1 MSKKIIPWWMNPLL
15 VYLRLQTS
23 WTLWREK
30 VQKQKLEKKQQK
42 LEKKQQELLVLLQP
56 VMNRTAQMHL
66 EPTVQMVADL
76 EVLMSLHQAELM
88 EMLTEVLNSLQP
100 PVQEQISRRLGHKT
114 RPLSRISL
122 DL

>member
-15 VYLRLQTS
+15 AYLRLQTS
-23 WTLWREK
+23 WTLWLEK
-30 VQKQKLEKKQQK
+30 KQKQRLEKKQQA
-42 LEKKQQELLVLLQP
+42 LLVLLQP

-66 EPTVQMVADL
+66 EPTVQMMVDL
-76 EVLMSLHQAELM
+76 EESMNLQQAELM
-88 EMLTEVLNSLQP
+88 EMLVEVLNSLQP
-100 PVQEQISRRLGHKT
+100 PAQDQISQRLGRKT